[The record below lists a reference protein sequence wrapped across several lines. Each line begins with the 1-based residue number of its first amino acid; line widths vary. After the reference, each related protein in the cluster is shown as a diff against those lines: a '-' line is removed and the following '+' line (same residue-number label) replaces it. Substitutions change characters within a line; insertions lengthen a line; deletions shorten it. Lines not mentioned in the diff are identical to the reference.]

1 MPAVAGL
8 RGTGDFSE
16 DERPKNFRE
25 TILFRNPTGSAPI
38 FALTSKARKRS
49 TDDPEY
55 AWWDEPNGNVRLQI
69 AGTFAAGDTLLT
81 VDSSDPSASS
91 PTLQWGTALHLKAGD
106 LLQVEK
112 TEATAYDNEFV
123 EVTAVIS
130 ATQFMVRRGAA
141 GSVAATINNDT
152 FLTLMGS
159 AYAEGTAAPAA
170 VSRNPIKYFNYTQ
183 IFKDTYELS
192 RTADK
197 TNYRTGSAMSNDKR
211 RKTWDHSRAIEWA
224 LLFGRRHET
233 TGENGKPKRFM
244 GGLREFIPSVRTTVF
259 STAVTVN
266 TFLDAVY
273 PAFDFETG
281 AGDVRMCWCGNGALN
296 NLNKVIQA
304 DANTDIQYNGVFK
317 QYGMDFQEFILPQGR
332 LMLRTH
338 PLMNQHGR
346 YTNSMFGLD
355 FDSIRYVALRDS
367 DTKIMDDVQ
376 AKDEDVRRG
385 FYQTECG
392 LQVDRGGTTMFYLGN
407 ILAS

>member
-1 MPAVAGL
+1 
-8 RGTGDFSE
+8 
-16 DERPKNFRE
+16 
-25 TILFRNPTGSAPI
+25 
-38 FALTSKARKRS
+38 
-49 TDDPEY
+49 
-55 AWWDEPNGNVRLQI
+55 
-69 AGTFAAGDTLLT
+69 
-81 VDSSDPSASS
+81 
-91 PTLQWGTALHLKAGD
+91 
-106 LLQVEK
+106 
-112 TEATAYDNEFV
+112 
-123 EVTAVIS
+123 
-130 ATQFMVRRGAA
+130 MVRRGAA
-141 GSVAATINNDT
+141 GSDAASISNDT

-170 VSRNPIKYFNYTQ
+170 VSRNPIKYYNYTQ

-259 STAVTVN
+259 SSAVTVN

-407 ILAS
+407 ILAT

>member
-81 VDSSDPSASS
+81 VDSADPSASS

-141 GSVAATINNDT
+141 GSTAASISNDT

-224 LLFGRRHET
+224 MLFGRRHET

-259 STAVTVN
+259 STAVTVT